1 MEINMKKMKY
11 ILWIFVLATIT
22 LSCTENDLADI
33 QASKQDSESSI
44 KLNFNITSATDV
56 SISRATNEIPIKDL
70 RVFIFDKNGDLMT
83 EEVPFFDSN
92 KVNNGINGG
101 LKEVTYPTTGEEVY
115 SGWVRITLKEGY
127 SKEDEAR
134 ILMLANTSAENMGDV
149 YEPNTLDNIS
159 NIRTINSL
167 LSYICEYKETVARPN
182 NDRLM
187 ITGTY
192 NTGETAVE
200 EERDIIAFPLNYW
213 ENIPINM
220 YRMDAKINFNVT
232 AANECTFTLNSYQVY
247 NVPKKANLF
256 WKYYLL
262 KGGEVDQTF
271 PLFDRDAS
279 KENDDFFTTEKIE
292 INAIAG
298 PSSPASFNFYMP
310 ENLKRPKNFS
320 TWKDE
325 TGEVAEKEKLAFRE
339 THKIVDNQHL
349 FTNAPVKGTYVIL
362 RGTYEGTTNI
372 NGESKKVKANVSYI
386 IHLGFRSVSNDLN
399 NFKGGTNDY
408 LTRRNFL
415 YTYNVQVNGINS
427 IVTEVIQGGGKMPA
441 AEGEI
446 TIEEEAITLSSSS
459 ASTITVYKGETLST
473 ESAESWLKVDGQT
486 ITAKGITFDEDQ
498 TYDLAADA
506 LSEGTTSR
514 EITILGTR
522 TSTNKQ
528 SKIIRKI
535 TVTQNP

>member
-33 QASKQDSESSI
+33 QASKQDSESNI

-70 RVFIFDKNGDLMT
+70 RVFIFDNNGDLMT

-92 KVNNGINGG
+92 TVNNGINGG
-101 LKEVTYPTTGEEVY
+101 LKEVTYPTTGEEIY

-134 ILMLANTSAENMGDV
+134 ILMLANTSAENMGDI
-149 YEPNTLDNIS
+149 YELSTLNDISKIKTIDN
-159 NIRTINSL
+159 L

-192 NTGETAVE
+192 NTWETAVE
-200 EERDIIAFPLNYW
+200 KESDILAFPLNYW

-232 AANECTFTLNSYQVY
+232 AANGCIFTLNSYQVY
-247 NVPKKANLF
+247 NVPKKAYLF
-256 WKYYLL
+256 WKYYLQQ
-262 KGGEVDQTF
+262 GGEVNHAY
-271 PLFDRDAS
+271 PLFNKDAS
-279 KENDDFFTTEKIE
+279 KDNDDFFTTEEIE
-292 INAIAG
+292 VNAIAG

-310 ENLKRPKNFS
+310 ENLKEPENFS
-320 TWKDE
+320 SWKDE
-325 TGEVAEKEKLAFRE
+325 TGEVTEKAKLAHRE
-339 THKIVDNQHL
+339 ANEIVDNKHL
-349 FTNAPVKGTYVIL
+349 FTNAPDKGTYVIL
-362 RGTYEGTTNI
+362 RGAYEGTTTI
-372 NGESKKVKANVSYI
+372 NGEPKKVKANVSYI
-386 IHLGFRSVSNDLN
+386 IHLGFRSVSNDPS

-408 LTRRNFL
+408 LTKRNFL
-415 YTYNVQVNGINS
+415 YTYNVRVNGIND

-446 TIEEEAITLSSSS
+446 TIEEESITLSNSS

-473 ESAESWLKVDGQT
+473 ESTENWLKVNGQT
-486 ITAKGITFDEDQ
+486 IESIKFSEKQEYPLTAET
-498 TYDLAADA
+498 LP
-506 LSEGTTSR
+506 EGTTSR
-514 EITILGTR
+514 KITILGTR
-522 TSTNKQ
+522 TSTNGQ